1 MISKHIVIWHMV
13 TIVSVLVVM
22 TVLSRRP
29 LAPWHNASDD
39 AVVHV
44 NSARW
49 IFLYQS
55 LLGGHYGRPPE
66 RSKFGGSH
74 GEIVGTEHV
83 IRLAACQNGDGIYVL
98 MLHFCLKVEQ

>member
-39 AVVHV
+39 AVVHE
-44 NSARW
+44 NSATQFAPAHEMDFPVP
-49 IFLYQS
+49 IC
-55 LLGGHYGRPPE
+55 PPD
-66 RSKFGGSH
+66 RS
-74 GEIVGTEHV
+74 E
-83 IRLAACQNGDGIYVL
+83 
-98 MLHFCLKVEQ
+98 